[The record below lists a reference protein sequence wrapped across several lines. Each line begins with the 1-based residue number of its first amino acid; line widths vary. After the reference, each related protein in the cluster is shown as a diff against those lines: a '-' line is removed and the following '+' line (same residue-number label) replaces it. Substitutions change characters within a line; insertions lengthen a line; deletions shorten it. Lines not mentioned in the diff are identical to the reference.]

1 MVWKLE
7 TKKVV
12 KIKNKIFSALTF
24 NDLVFL
30 RRFISKHWYKCL
42 YMLLWFDNVE
52 ILSKT

>member
-7 TKKVV
+7 LKKVV
-12 KIKNKIFSALTF
+12 QIREKILKSLTI

-42 YMLLWFDNVE
+42 YSFLGFECVQ
-52 ILSKT
+52 ILKKY